1 MNGDVFPDYGL
12 IEEERRASG
21 FYDEPVSVE
30 QAKRDH
36 DSLVALLREIQP
48 GVAALERRRAEVPA

>member
-1 MNGDVFPDYGL
+1 MTRDVFPDYGL
-12 IEEERRASG
+12 VEEERRATG
-21 FYDEPVSVE
+21 VYDAPVSVE

>member
-1 MNGDVFPDYGL
+1 MTRDVFPDYGL
-12 IEEERRASG
+12 VEEERRATG
-21 FYDEPVSVE
+21 FYDAPVTAE
-30 QAKRDH
+30 QAKRDR